1 MASTLPVPTT
11 QAIDMEESFE
21 SVVCSIFDAVEEK
34 LDELTPTARKG
45 WLENLSETVKR
56 SDARHGLASK

>member
-1 MASTLPVPTT
+1 
-11 QAIDMEESFE
+11 MEESFE